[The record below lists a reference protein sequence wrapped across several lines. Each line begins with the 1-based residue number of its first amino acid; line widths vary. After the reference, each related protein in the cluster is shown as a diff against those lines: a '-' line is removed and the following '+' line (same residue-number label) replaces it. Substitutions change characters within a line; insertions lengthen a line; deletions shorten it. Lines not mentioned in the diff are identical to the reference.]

1 MRVAVVFYGL
11 TPHGGGVFT
20 FQRSLADTLGELQS
34 DSHHEFVLYSA
45 GTPSGDPGVIDIP
58 GSRVA
63 AMRKRTIDVVREVQ
77 DRFYMQRFGWR
88 TWFERSLDEQ
98 RIDFVWFAANYAEDC
113 ERPFL
118 FTVFDLAHLVQ
129 PYFPEVSR
137 NGEWQ
142 QRHHHFSRHVPRAAA
157 VIVPNAAGK
166 EQVLRYFPVEEERIL
181 CLGHPTPDLAVQA
194 TPGADDVAVRRR
206 LGVEGRY
213 LFYPAQFW
221 AHKNHYNALRALAA
235 LRQGDGADYEL
246 VLVGSDKGQADHVAA
261 LAREFGVAEAVHQ
274 LGFVEIDELV
284 ALYRGAHALLYLS
297 FFGTENLPPLEAFAL
312 GCPVVASAVP
322 GAREQLGD
330 AALLVPLTDPE
341 AIADAVRRLEDE
353 ETRSRHV
360 AAGRERAASL
370 TPEAYVRGVLAFLDE
385 FEHIRRCWA

>member
-11 TPHGGGVFT
+11 TPHGGGAFT
-20 FQRSLADTLGELQS
+20 FQRSLADRLTEVQPQS
-34 DSHHEFVLYSA
+34 SHEFLFYSA
-45 GTPSGDPGVIDIP
+45 GVPSADPNVIDIP

-63 AMRKRTIDVVREVQ
+63 AMRRRAIDVVREVQ
-77 DRFYMQRFGWR
+77 DRFSMPRYKWR
-88 TWFERSLDEQ
+88 TWFERSLDE
-98 RIDFVWFAANYAEDC
+98 RDIDFVWFAANYAEDC
-113 ERPFL
+113 DRPYL

-142 QRHHHFSRHVPRAAA
+142 QRHHHFGRHIPRAAA
-157 VIVPNAAGK
+157 VIVPNQAGK
-166 EQVLRYFPVEEERIL
+166 QQVLRYFPVEDERIL
-181 CLGHPTPDLAVQA
+181 CLGHPTPEFAAQA
-194 TPGADDVAVRRR
+194 PPGTGDAAVRQR
-206 LGVEGRY
+206 LGVAGRY

-235 LRQGDGADYEL
+235 LRAAGGDYRL
-246 VLVGSDKGQADHVAA
+246 VLVGSDKGQAGHVSE
-261 LAREFGVAEAVHQ
+261 LAREHGVADAVLQ

-312 GCPVVASAVP
+312 GCPVVASDIP

-330 AALLVPLTDPE
+330 AALLVPLTDPD
-341 AIADAVRRLEDE
+341 AIAEAVRRFENE
-353 ETRSRHV
+353 ETRRRHI
-360 AAGRERAASL
+360 AAGRDRAAEL
-370 TPEAYVRGVLAFLDE
+370 TSERYVRGVLEFLDE
-385 FEHIRRCWA
+385 FEHIRWCWT